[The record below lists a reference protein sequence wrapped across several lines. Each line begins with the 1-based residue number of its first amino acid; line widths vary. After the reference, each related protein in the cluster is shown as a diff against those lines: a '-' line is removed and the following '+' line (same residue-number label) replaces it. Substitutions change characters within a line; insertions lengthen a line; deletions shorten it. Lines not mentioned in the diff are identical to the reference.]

1 MQPPKPPKLVGPL
14 RWCAGILLVGGAV
27 GGIIAINHNGK
38 LEQGNAAPAAIKGKA
53 STLMVARKHGTCVDS
68 VQNPLRWNADVE
80 TGDRISCFNRHY
92 AERAGSWLTTDFI
105 ANEQGRQEPIIF
117 YDSVTSKPL
126 FQAPVGRSWDQFIQ
140 ESTKHGWP
148 SFRDQEVITDDTRV
162 LEDGEVVSMDGTH
175 LGHNLPDGKGNRYCI
190 NLVCVAGQP
199 PKAGVVEGGE
209 RVLRVRRGR

>member
-1 MQPPKPPKLVGPL
+1 MQPPKPSKLVGPL

-140 ESTKHGWP
+140 ESTEHGWP

-209 RVLRVRRGR
+209 E

>member
-53 STLMVARKHGTCVDS
+53 SALMVARKHGTCVDS

-80 TGDRISCFNRHY
+80 RGDRIFCFNRHY

-140 ESTKHGWP
+140 ESTEHGWP

-209 RVLRVRRGR
+209 E

>member
-1 MQPPKPPKLVGPL
+1 MIATIPL
-14 RWCAGILLVGGAV
+14 AWCAGILLVGGAV

-53 STLMVARKHGTCVDS
+53 SALMVARKHGTCVDS

-140 ESTKHGWP
+140 ESTEHGWP

-209 RVLRVRRGR
+209 E

>member
-53 STLMVARKHGTCVDS
+53 SALMVARKHGTCVDS

-140 ESTKHGWP
+140 ESTEHGWP

-162 LEDGEVVSMDGTH
+162 LEDGEVVSVDGTH

-209 RVLRVRRGR
+209 E

>member
-1 MQPPKPPKLVGPL
+1 MQPPKPPKLAGPL

-140 ESTKHGWP
+140 ESTEHGWP

-209 RVLRVRRGR
+209 E

>member
-140 ESTKHGWP
+140 ESTEHGWP

-199 PKAGVVEGGE
+199 PKAGVV
-209 RVLRVRRGR
+209 VNLP

>member
-140 ESTKHGWP
+140 ESTEHGWP

-209 RVLRVRRGR
+209 E

>member
-1 MQPPKPPKLVGPL
+1 
-14 RWCAGILLVGGAV
+14 VGGAV

-140 ESTKHGWP
+140 ESTEHGWP

-209 RVLRVRRGR
+209 E

>member
-1 MQPPKPPKLVGPL
+1 MQQPPKPSKLVGAL
-14 RWCAGILLVGGAV
+14 RCCAGILLVGGAV

-53 STLMVARKHGTCVDS
+53 SELMVPRKHGTCVDS

-105 ANEQGRQEPIIF
+105 SKEQGRQEPIIF

-126 FQAPVGRSWDQFIQ
+126 FQAPVGRSWEQFIQ
-140 ESTKHGWP
+140 ESTEHGWP

-162 LEDGEVVSMDGTH
+162 LEDGEVVSVDGTH

-199 PKAGVVEGGE
+199 PKAGVVAGGE
-209 RVLRVRRGR
+209 E

>member
-1 MQPPKPPKLVGPL
+1 LKMQPPKPPKLVGPL

-140 ESTKHGWP
+140 ESTEHGWP

-209 RVLRVRRGR
+209 E